1 MTAFRVGR
9 RAAMAIPLAAPA
21 AEAQPPAWRPERPV
35 TIVLPFAA
43 GAGSDILARLFA
55 AALEPALGQRVLVDN
70 RPGGNGVPASM
81 HVVRAPADGHTLMLT
96 SGTTHSANP
105 ALLRR
110 MEYDPVADF
119 APITTLGSYI
129 FLFAV
134 GAELP
139 ARNLAEFLALA
150 RARPGQ
156 LTYASGN
163 ATGIVGGAT
172 IARLGNVEMTHVPY
186 RSTPPAMTDLLAG
199 RVSAMVVDTISALPQ
214 IRDGRLRPL
223 AVLMPER
230 TPLLPEVPTLAEAGL
245 PGYDIISWAALFGPA
260 RLPEPVVR
268 ALNAAV
274 RERWPGADPALRARF
289 GEIGFVPGHSSPEE
303 LGEQV
308 RRDILRWGEAIRRA
322 GIQPE

>member
-1 MTAFRVGR
+1 MHRIGR
-9 RAAMAIPLAAPA
+9 RAALAATA
-21 AEAQPPAWRPERPV
+21 AVAATGAARAQTAWRPERPV
-35 TIVLPFAA
+35 SLVLPFAA
-43 GAGSDILARLFA
+43 GAGSDILARMFA
-55 AALEPALGQRVLVDN
+55 AALEPALGQRALVDN
-70 RPGGNGVPASM
+70 RPGGNGVPASV
-81 HVVRAPADGHTLMLT
+81 HVVRAPPDGHTLMIT

-119 APITTLGSYI
+119 QPISLLGSYI

-134 GAELP
+134 GADLP
-139 ARNLAEFLALA
+139 ARNLAEFIALA

-172 IARLGNVEMTHVPY
+172 IARLGNVEMTHIPY

-199 RVSAMVVDTISALPQ
+199 RVSSMVVDTISALPQ

-223 AVLMPER
+223 AVLMAER
-230 TPLLPEVPTLAEAGL
+230 TPLLPDVPTLAEAGL
-245 PGYDIISWAALFGPA
+245 PGYDIVSWAALFGPA
-260 RLPEPVVR
+260 RLPAPVTA

-274 RERWPGADPALRARF
+274 RERWAGNDPALRARF
-289 GEIGFVPGHSSPEE
+289 AEIGFVPATSSPAE
-303 LGEQV
+303 LDAQV
-308 RRDILRWGEAIRRA
+308 RADLVRWGDAIRRA